1 MKFISQYAVGDIRG
15 TANGQ
20 MFPVQALVDIPGT
33 PGRVAIQVLS
43 GAYAQ
48 LQPLSAEEG
57 FYRWAETTEASGSWV
72 EAKVQGNGA
81 LITLAPHGN
90 LAFTFGLVEI

>member
-1 MKFISQYAVGDIRG
+1 MRFISQRAVGDMG
-15 TANGQ
+15 TCSGE
-20 MFPVQALVDIPGT
+20 MFPISELVDIGN
-33 PGRVAIQVLS
+33 GRVAIKLLN

-48 LQPLSAEEG
+48 LQPLG
-57 FYRWAETTEASGSWV
+57 PDDGYYRWGETPEPSGSWV